1 MRLEDHEPT
10 FVYASGSVNEK
21 IKSLVFSAEEKSKE
35 NGYPITGNF
44 RFFVVKIVT
53 PYTSGDFPNTRRK
66 SPKRCYRIIVGF
78 SYFLI
83 YL

>member
-35 NGYPITGNF
+35 NGYPIYFWVATCPRLTEINLSMSDAE
-44 RFFVVKIVT
+44 RSKYVT
-53 PYTSGDFPNTRRK
+53 K
-66 SPKRCYRIIVGF
+66 K
-78 SYFLI
+78 
-83 YL
+83 